1 MEKTQKALRLHIAL
15 LGRVNSGKS
24 SFLNLV
30 AGQDI
35 SITSEI
41 AGTTTD
47 VVEKTQELIP
57 LGPVVWLDTAG
68 FGDETKLGRERMA
81 RSLKSLDKA
90 DVAVLVCE
98 GGEIGDVERQIIQEV
113 EKRALPLIKVYNKA
127 DKFDITQT
135 DGIVVNSTDKSSRDK
150 VLNMFKAELIKK
162 APEETFAA
170 PSIIG
175 DLVKEHSNV
184 VLVIPLDDQAPK
196 GRLLPLQVHVIRD
209 CLDKG
214 CTVTSVKES
223 EYAEALSR
231 FKNKPDLVIT
241 DSSVVDMVNRLT
253 PADVP
258 LTTFSILFAR
268 LKGDLFKLVEGVK
281 VVRKLQDGD
290 KVLVAESCTHHAD
303 KNDIGRVKIPNLI
316 RKITGKNPEFVHIAG
331 CDFPDNL
338 EEYKLVIHCGGCM
351 SPRRLILSRINRC
364 EQAGVPITNYGV
376 CISELTHALPRVI
389 EVFKGVSETSKNL

>member
-113 EKRALPLIKVYNKA
+113 EKRALPLIKFYNKA

-241 DSSVVDMVNRLT
+241 DSSVVDMVNKLT
-253 PADVP
+253 PLDVP

-389 EVFKGVSETSKNL
+389 EVFKGVSETYKNL

>member
-15 LGRVNSGKS
+15 LGKVNSGKS

-253 PADVP
+253 PLDVP

-389 EVFKGVSETSKNL
+389 EVFKGVSETYKNL

>member
-253 PADVP
+253 PLDVP

-389 EVFKGVSETSKNL
+389 EVFKGVSETYKNL